1 MKPRQPLR
9 EQNGANSCRY
19 ISWEMMGACS
29 GVCPS
34 YKAPFL
40 AEGAFFVFGAGVGMG
55 EVKGF

>member
-1 MKPRQPLR
+1 VPIPA
-9 EQNGANSCRY
+9 G

-34 YKAPFL
+34 FKAPFL

>member
-19 ISWEMMGACS
+19 ILGDDGCLQRSLS
-29 GVCPS
+29 VVQS
-34 YKAPFL
+34 PFL